1 MSTDED
7 TAQKL
12 AIAKQKKEVGDQ
24 AFKAGEVV
32 NALRAYHEALLYL
45 EGINKN
51 AASAMPTGPM
61 DQPSNESKPKTEADE
76 MLEKIYSNMS
86 ACHIK
91 KGNWKRAVETADKA
105 LKKNEKNTKALFRK
119 GKALGE
125 QGYFEKAEK
134 ILEDL
139 LKTDSAD
146 KPAIEAELARLR
158 AADKERERKHNQ
170 KFKGFLNRETKGKDV
185 EKNDDEVIE
194 VSTPGVLSANA

>member
-12 AIAKQKKEVGDQ
+12 SIAKQKKDVGDQ

-32 NALRAYHEALLYL
+32 NALRAYHEALMYL
-45 EGINKN
+45 EGINRN
-51 AASAMPTGPM
+51 AASAMPMGSM
-61 DQPSNESKPKTEADE
+61 DQSSDEAKPKTEADE

-91 KGNWKRAVETADKA
+91 KGSWKRAVETADKA
-105 LKKNEKNTKALFRK
+105 LRKNEKNTKALFRK
-119 GKALGE
+119 GRALGE

-134 ILEDL
+134 ILDEL
-139 LKTDSAD
+139 LKTDTSD

-158 AADKERERKHNQ
+158 AADKEREKKHNQ
-170 KFKGFLNRETKGKDV
+170 KFKGFLNRDKGKGV
-185 EKNDDEVIE
+185 ETNEEEIIE
-194 VSTPGVLSANA
+194 ISTSA